1 MDNNSD
7 EIDLIELLK
16 TVWSGRKQ
24 IIIISFVFV
33 LVGVAAAFLSPVV
46 YSSST
51 TFINSQTES
60 SSSSGLSGVAS
71 LVGINLGGMSS
82 GSEIPPT
89 MYPQISE
96 SFDFKRSL
104 LESYVDEKKQIKLEE
119 FLANNNGIKK
129 PLTENNNKLFISNY
143 ENNLFNLIEGI
154 LSISVNQ
161 KDGFITILANMPNSE
176 YAANTCINAR
186 DILQKTVIDNK
197 IKSAKQKLEFSE
209 KQLSEK
215 RIEFEGVQNKLAYFN
230 DSNLNIVTSSVIN
243 ERDKLE
249 AEFQIINAVMI
260 ELSKQVEQRKLQ
272 VSENTPVFSIIK
284 EASMPVTRS
293 SPKRTQMVL
302 VFGFMG
308 LVVSILYT
316 LVKAPMGQILKEI
329 NSSKEN

>member
-1 MDNNSD
+1 MENSSD

-16 TVWSGRKQ
+16 TAWIGRKQ

-33 LVGVAAAFLSPVV
+33 LIGVAFALLSPIV

-60 SSSSGLSGVAS
+60 SSNSGLSGVAS
-71 LVGINLGGMSS
+71 LVGINLGSMSS

-96 SFDFKRSL
+96 SIEFKRSL
-104 LESYVDEKKQIKLEE
+104 LESYVDEKKEIKLEE
-119 FLANNNGIKK
+119 FLANNNGIKI
-129 PLTENNNKLFISNY
+129 PLTENNNKLFISKH
-143 ENNLFNLIEGI
+143 EDNLFNLIEEI

-161 KDGFITILANMPNSE
+161 QDGSITILANMPNSE

-186 DILQKTVIDNK
+186 EILQKTVIDHK

-209 KQLSEK
+209 KQLASK
-215 RIEFEGVQNKLAYFN
+215 RIEFEEIQNKLAYFN
-230 DSNLNIVTSSVIN
+230 DSNLNLVTSSIIN
-243 ERDKLE
+243 EREKLE

-272 VSENTPVFSIIK
+272 VSEDTPVFSILK
-284 EASMPVTRS
+284 EASMPVKRS

-302 VFGFMG
+302 VFGFVG

-316 LVKAPMGQILKEI
+316 LVKGPVEQIIKEI
-329 NSSKEN
+329 NS

>member
-16 TVWSGRKQ
+16 TAWNGRKQ

-33 LVGVAAAFLSPVV
+33 LVGVAAALLSPVV

-89 MYPQISE
+89 MYPQLGE
-96 SFDFKRSL
+96 SIEFKRDL
-104 LESYVDEKKQIKLEE
+104 LNSYIDEKEQIKLED
-119 FLANNNGIKK
+119 FLANYNDIEKSVTK
-129 PLTENNNKLFISNY
+129 NNNKLFISEY
-143 ENNLFNLIEGI
+143 EDALFNII
-154 LSISVNQ
+154 NDVVSISVNQ
-161 KDGFITILANMPNSE
+161 KDGFITITANMPNSE

-186 DILQKTVIDNK
+186 EILQQTVINNR
-197 IKSAKQKLEFSE
+197 IKSAKQKLEYSE
-209 KQLSEK
+209 KQLNSK
-215 RIEFEGVQNKLAYFN
+215 RIEFEEVQNKLAYFN
-230 DSNLNIVTSSVIN
+230 DSNLNLVTSSVIN

-272 VSENTPVFSIIK
+272 VSEDTPVFSIVK

-293 SPKRTQMVL
+293 YPKRTQMVL
-302 VFGFMG
+302 IFGFIG
-308 LVVSILYT
+308 LVASISYT
-316 LVKAPMGQILKEI
+316 LVKSPIAQILKEI
-329 NSSKEN
+329 NP

>member
-1 MDNNSD
+1 MNNNSD

-16 TVWSGRKQ
+16 TVWIGRKQ

-33 LVGVAAAFLSPVV
+33 LIGIANALLSPVV
-46 YSSST
+46 YTSST

-60 SSSSGLSGVAS
+60 STSLGLSGVAS
-71 LVGINLGGMSS
+71 LVGINLGGVSS
-82 GSEIPPT
+82 GGDIPPT
-89 MYPQISE
+89 MYPQIGE
-96 SFDFKRSL
+96 SVEFKRSL
-104 LESYVDEKKQIKLEE
+104 LKSYIDEKKQIKLEE
-119 FLANNNGIKK
+119 FLVNKNGIKK
-129 PLTENNNKLFISNY
+129 SSSENSNKLFISDY
-143 ENNLFNLIEGI
+143 EYNLFNSIGEI
-154 LSISVNQ
+154 ISISVNQ

-186 DILQKTVIDNK
+186 EILQKTVIDNR
-197 IKSAKQKLEFSE
+197 ISSAKQKLEYSE

-215 RIEFEGVQNKLAYFN
+215 RIEFEEVQNKLAYFN

-272 VSENTPVFSIIK
+272 VSEDTPVFSIVK
-284 EASMPVTRS
+284 EASMPVIRS

-302 VFGFMG
+302 VFGFIG
-308 LVVSILYT
+308 LVLSVLYT
-316 LVKAPMGQILKEI
+316 LVREPVEQILKEI
-329 NSSKEN
+329 NS

>member
-1 MDNNSD
+1 MDSNSD

-16 TVWSGRKQ
+16 TAWNGRKQ

-33 LVGVAAAFLSPVV
+33 LVGAAAALLSPVV

-60 SSSSGLSGVAS
+60 SSSSGLSGVAT

-82 GSEIPPT
+82 GSEIPAT
-89 MYPQISE
+89 MYPQIGE
-96 SFDFKRSL
+96 SIEFKRVL
-104 LESYVDEKKQIKLEE
+104 LDSYIDEKQQIKLED
-119 FLANNNGIKK
+119 FLADYNAVEKSV
-129 PLTENNNKLFISNY
+129 TENNNKLFISQY
-143 ENNLFNLIEGI
+143 EDALFNVINEVI
-154 LSISVNQ
+154 SISVNQ
-161 KDGFITILANMPNSE
+161 KDGFVTILANMPESE

-186 DILQKTVIDNK
+186 EILQETIINNK
-197 IKSAKQKLEFSE
+197 IKSAKQKLEYSE
-209 KQLSEK
+209 KQLASK
-215 RIEFEGVQNKLAYFN
+215 RIEFKEIQNKLAYFN
-230 DSNLNIVTSSVIN
+230 DSNLNLVTSSVIN

-272 VSENTPVFSIIK
+272 VSEDTPVFSIIK
-284 EASMPVTRS
+284 EASMPVLRS

-302 VFGFMG
+302 VFGFVG

-316 LVKAPMGQILKEI
+316 LVKGPVEQIIKEI
-329 NSSKEN
+329 NS

>member
-16 TVWSGRKQ
+16 TAWNGRKQ

-33 LVGVAAAFLSPVV
+33 LVGVAAALLSPVV

-89 MYPQISE
+89 MYPQLGE
-96 SFDFKRSL
+96 SIEFKRDL
-104 LESYVDEKKQIKLEE
+104 LNSYIDEKEQIKLED
-119 FLANNNGIKK
+119 FLANYNDIEKSV
-129 PLTENNNKLFISNY
+129 TENNNKLFISEY
-143 ENNLFNLIEGI
+143 EDALFNII
-154 LSISVNQ
+154 NDVVSISVNQ
-161 KDGFITILANMPNSE
+161 KDGFITITANMPNSE

-186 DILQKTVIDNK
+186 EILQQTVINNR
-197 IKSAKQKLEFSE
+197 IKSAKQKLEYSE
-209 KQLSEK
+209 EQLNSK
-215 RIEFEGVQNKLAYFN
+215 RIEFEEVQNKLAYFN
-230 DSNLNIVTSSVIN
+230 DSNLNLVTSSVIN

-249 AEFQIINAVMI
+249 AEFQIINAVMV

-272 VSENTPVFSIIK
+272 VSEDTPVFSIVK
-284 EASMPVTRS
+284 EASMAVKRS
-293 SPKRTQMVL
+293 SPKRAQMVL
-302 VFGFMG
+302 IFGFIG
-308 LVVSILYT
+308 LIASISYT
-316 LVKAPMGQILKEI
+316 LAKSPVAQILKEI
-329 NSSKEN
+329 NS